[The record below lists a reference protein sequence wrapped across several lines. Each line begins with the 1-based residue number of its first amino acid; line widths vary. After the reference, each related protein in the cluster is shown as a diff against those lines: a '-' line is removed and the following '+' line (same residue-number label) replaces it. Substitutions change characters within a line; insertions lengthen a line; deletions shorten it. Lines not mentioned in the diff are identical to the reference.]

1 MIVDFE
7 IFNTLKE
14 WNSRLEAN
22 KPVCIKKVET
32 GIDFVESDKEGD
44 EDNVLNAVI
53 QIYLETEDQYAFID
67 WMAVAEFYKDKD
79 EKSKKDAV
87 HSLLTDLNNFMK
99 EDLDNGEADSFWE
112 SVDMKKEKWELVSDE
127 NNNWTVNAE
136 HNEQLIEEMKEKNP
150 AINELATRLG
160 LEQC

>member
-22 KPVCIKKVET
+22 KPACIKKVET

-44 EDNVLNAVI
+44 EDNVLNVAI

>member
-1 MIVDFE
+1 
-7 IFNTLKE
+7 
-14 WNSRLEAN
+14 
-22 KPVCIKKVET
+22 
-32 GIDFVESDKEGD
+32 
-44 EDNVLNAVI
+44 
-53 QIYLETEDQYAFID
+53 
-67 WMAVAEFYKDKD
+67 MAVAEFYKDKD

>member
-22 KPVCIKKVET
+22 KPACIKKVET